1 MGLGVR
7 FYLFVEDGL
16 QRISHRLMEGL
27 AHGKDAMPQFAG
39 TKQKVANVLVAMEA
53 GKPVKV
59 ERADGSFLTF
69 DENGEVH
76 KDLIASGFAAMETYR
91 ALERA
96 QRNPEPGKVVD
107 LSPKLNRE
115 KWERENRWTL
125 SKEDL
130 DLIADDI
137 WNRKRAG
144 APKVQRATG
153 IAPKP
158 PSMTWEA
165 KEAVKEIQSK
175 VWSIGGQL
183 ERLAEPSLKGVSFE
197 ALQMAK
203 ADQNSPLWRAVSE
216 TAELRREIL
225 KRHRTGAGIWHAT
238 VEILRWDVT
247 HHSGES
253 VSSFHEKCNS
263 KKEAEEAARRMLA
276 ENAKHFSA
284 EFSVEASV
292 VCELEW
298 YEAASDDLQPGS

>member
-7 FYLFVEDGL
+7 FYLFAEGGL
-16 QRISHRLMEGL
+16 QRISQRLMDGL
-27 AHGKDAMPQFAG
+27 AYGKDAMPQFAG
-39 TKQKVANVLVAMEA
+39 TKQKVANVLVEMDNA
-53 GKPVKV
+53 KPVKI
-59 ERADGSFLTF
+59 EKADGSFLTF
-69 DENGEVH
+69 DENGQVH

-96 QRNPEPGKVVD
+96 ERNPETGTVVD

-115 KWERENRWTL
+115 KWERENRWKL

-137 WNRKRAG
+137 WKRKRAG

-165 KEAVKEIQSK
+165 KEAIKDIQSK
-175 VWSIGGQL
+175 VWSIGGKL
-183 ERLAEPSLKGVSFE
+183 EHLAEPSLKGIAFE

-216 TAELRREIL
+216 AAELRREIL
-225 KRHRTGAGIWHAT
+225 KRHRTGEGIWHAT

-284 EFSVEASV
+284 QFSVEASV
-292 VCELEW
+292 ICELEW
-298 YEAASDDLQPGS
+298 YEADPGPTVKG